1 MQENILAD
9 EYIGRRYDE
18 QIPEFLRNRPK
29 SFVKHCLN
37 EMSITG
43 NRSVDDEG
51 CKTYTVKDEVD
62 ETAKV
67 SLKGE
72 EGCTC
77 LDLMTLR
84 LLCLHKVF
92 VMFRHEKMPEAVMNS
107 PYASLDALLNTKIA
121 SAHQEVCTP
130 PPQAERSASMAR
142 KE

>member
-1 MQENILAD
+1 MLTD

-18 QIPEFLRNRPK
+18 QIPEFQRNRPK

-43 NRSVDDEG
+43 NWTVDDEG
-51 CKTYTVKDEVD
+51 CNTYTVKDEAG

-77 LDLMTLR
+77 LDWMTLR
-84 LLCLHKVF
+84 LACWHMVF
-92 VMFRHEKMPEAVMNS
+92 VMFRYEKMPKALMNS

-121 SAHQEVCTP
+121 SAPSRKKWPEK
-130 PPQAERSASMAR
+130 MAR
-142 KE
+142 KK